1 MAEQRYGYDIQR
13 RSVYIGQFDWGYSK
27 NIGGINSA

>member
-1 MAEQRYGYDIQR
+1 MVTDIQR

-27 NIGGINSA
+27 NIGGIYSA

>member
-1 MAEQRYGYDIQR
+1 MVEQRYGYDIQR

-27 NIGGINSA
+27 MISRNSD